1 MKLTTACYWL
11 ILTLITWVLLTILA
25 PLGYRIDD
33 LDSISR
39 HLGFAI
45 VESCVLCISLFGNVL
60 TWLALGLANMAFES
74 VKAGGARPKSGRA
87 MET

>member
-1 MKLTTACYWL
+1 M
-11 ILTLITWVLLTILA
+11 TLITWVLLTILA
-25 PLGYRIDD
+25 PMGYKIVD

-60 TWLALGLANMAFES
+60 IWLAFGMGRMAFMS
-74 VKAGGARPKSGRA
+74 VEAAGAKPKSGRA